1 MPEAPNPNP
10 PQPVDPTPFIVPE
23 GTFGTSQNFPL
34 EFALSGKTKRIDLP
48 DNLPDNHSIIV
59 SPGQE
64 VTLTNVDD
72 PSHFVTLNITGSFHV
87 TTFDNGSVLTEYD
100 GRNLLGPTIDNGQLG
115 LVLVTGHFSTIQ
127 DSVGNFTQFLEGQGE
142 IVNVIDL
149 LV

>member
-1 MPEAPNPNP
+1 MPEAPNPNQ
-10 PQPVDPTPFIVPE
+10 PQPVDSTPFVVPAF
-23 GTFGTSQNFPL
+23 TFSASQDFPL
-34 EFALSGKTKRIDLP
+34 EFEPSGKTKPID
-48 DNLPDNHSIIV
+48 LPDNHSIVV

-72 PSHFVTLNITGSFHV
+72 PSHSVTLNITGSFHV
-87 TTFDNGSVLTEYD
+87 TPLDNGSVLTEYD
-100 GRNLLGPTIDNGQLG
+100 GRNLLGDPMIDNGQPG

-127 DSVGNFTQFLEGQGE
+127 DSDGNFTQFLEGQGQ